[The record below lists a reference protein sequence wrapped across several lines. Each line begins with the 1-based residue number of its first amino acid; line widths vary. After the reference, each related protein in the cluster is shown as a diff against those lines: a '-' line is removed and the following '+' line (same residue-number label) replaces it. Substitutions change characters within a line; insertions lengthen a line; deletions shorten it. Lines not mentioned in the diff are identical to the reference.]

1 MKIQPFFWR
10 KTNRMTHSELWNP
23 VKAERMHDFTILMAE
38 DDPDDR
44 FLMKQ
49 ALGEFVPSPDLRFV
63 ENGEELMHYLRRSGR
78 YIDPSFSPRPGLV
91 FLDLNM
97 PKKDG
102 RQALIDIKSDPDLRT
117 IPVVIWTTSDEREDK
132 INCEKAGAD
141 LFVTKPRSYTELL
154 NSVKTLVTRYSS
166 QGATAGVP

>member
-1 MKIQPFFWR
+1 MY
-10 KTNRMTHSELWNP
+10 
-23 VKAERMHDFTILMAE
+23 DFTILIAD

-44 FLMKQ
+44 FLMEQ
-49 ALGEFVPSPDLRFV
+49 ALGEFVTSPGLRFV
-63 ENGEELMHYLRRSGR
+63 EDGEELLHYLRRSGR
-78 YIDPSFSPRPGLV
+78 YVDPSFSPRPGLV

-102 RQALIDIKSDPDLRT
+102 RQALIEIKSDPDLQT

-141 LFVTKPRSYTELL
+141 VFVTKPASYTELL
-154 NSVKTLVTRYSS
+154 NSIKKLVTRYSS
-166 QGATAGVP
+166 QGAAASVL

>member
-1 MKIQPFFWR
+1 LLTEDEPDDPCEVGDF
-10 KTNRMTHSELWNP
+10 
-23 VKAERMHDFTILMAE
+23 VGVERMHDFTILMAE

-44 FLMKQ
+44 FLMEQ
-49 ALGEFVPSPDLRFV
+49 ALGEVVTSPDLRFV
-63 ENGEELMHYLRRSGR
+63 EDGEELMHYLRRSGR
-78 YIDPSFSPRPGLV
+78 YIDPSFSPRPALV

-102 RQALIDIKSDPDLRT
+102 RQALIEIKADPDLQT

-141 LFVTKPRSYTELL
+141 VFVTKPVSFTELS

-166 QGATAGVP
+166 Q